1 MEIKEYKL
9 GDICIFKTGIDPLN
23 YEKNG
28 TFPFIK
34 LGNTTNNQINYDSE
48 EKINTNRKEK
58 AIRGDLLLCWS
69 CSIGESFIVEKPCFY
84 STAFYKLVQIKNV
97 YINRYLHYFFVK
109 NKLEISKLGVG
120 TVLKKANMKILGNYS
135 IKLPN
140 IQTQQAIINIIEPFE
155 NLNIFYLN
163 KIRLLNNLKHRL
175 GKKLFFSLE
184 FNKFCFIKNCKGK
197 IQQSKEGT
205 YRYYNCS
212 SNVSFIEN
220 YNEYSNNDDLLIIT
234 TRGTITSH
242 IIPRNTYFYATNNLM
257 IFKGEGIHCFD
268 YWFKNNKK
276 SIISGTS
283 IPMITKKDLNF
294 LNFAYDK
301 NIEELLQ
308 KINNLIFFF
317 EKIKNIISI
326 IIKKLIEIYIE

>member
-1 MEIKEYKL
+1 M
-9 GDICIFKTGIDPLN
+9 
-23 YEKNG
+23 
-28 TFPFIK
+28 
-34 LGNTTNNQINYDSE
+34 
-48 EKINTNRKEK
+48 
-58 AIRGDLLLCWS
+58 
-69 CSIGESFIVEKPCFY
+69 
-84 STAFYKLVQIKNV
+84 
-97 YINRYLHYFFVK
+97 
-109 NKLEISKLGVG
+109 
-120 TVLKKANMKILGNYS
+120 
-135 IKLPN
+135 
-140 IQTQQAIINIIEPFE
+140 
-155 NLNIFYLN
+155 N

-175 GKKLFFSLE
+175 GKKSFFSLE

-212 SNVSFIEN
+212 SNVSFIDN

>member
-1 MEIKEYKL
+1 MEINV
-9 GDICIFKTGIDPLN
+9 GDNVKIKRGSRPTPLSKYESKIKTINSIPYPIQSDIDTNSIFLNKCKKYFRIDLN
-23 YEKNG
+23 FK
-28 TFPFIK
+28 FVPSIK
-34 LGNTTNNQINYDSE
+34 
-48 EKINTNRKEK
+48 
-58 AIRGDLLLCWS
+58 GDLLITSS
-69 CSIGESFIVEKPCFY
+69 CDIGNVVILDFQEAFIDDKFFNLEVSKQISKSY
-84 STAFYKLVQIKNV
+84 LKYWLIKN
-97 YINRYLHYFFVK
+97 K
-109 NKLEISKLGVG
+109 NDISNLGYG
-120 TVLKKANMKILGNYS
+120 TTIKVLY
-135 IKLPN
+135 
-140 IQTQQAIINIIEPFE
+140 IEPFKQ
-155 NLNIFYLN
+155 YL
-163 KIRLLNNLKHRL
+163 KT
-175 GKKLFFSLE
+175 
-184 FNKFCFIKNCKGK
+184 KFLPALK

-212 SNVSFIEN
+212 SNVSFIDN

>member
-1 MEIKEYKL
+1 MEIKEYLLK
-9 GDICIFKTGIDPLN
+9 DICKFETGIDPLLS
-23 YEKNG
+23 EKNG
-28 TFPFIK
+28 NFPFIK
-34 LGNTTNNQINYDSE
+34 LGNTTGNKINYDFS
-48 EKINTNRKEK
+48 EKINTNRKK
-58 AIRGDLLLCWS
+58 MAKNGDLLLCWS
-69 CSIGESFIVEKPCFY
+69 CSVGKSFIVEKDCFF
-84 STAFYKLVQIKNV
+84 STAFYKLINLKN
-97 YINRYLHYFFVK
+97 IYLNKYLYYFFQK
-109 NKLEISKLGVG
+109 NENIISKLAIGS
-120 TVLKKANMKILGNYS
+120 VLKKANMNILGNY
-135 IKLPN
+135 KVNLPN
-140 IQTQQAIINIIEPFE
+140 IKTQQKIINIIEPFE

-175 GKKLFFSLE
+175 GKKSFFSLE